1 MRWLPGGSRA
11 PSTAFTAAEDH
22 CRRRC
27 SVSRVMKVTTAKLI
41 QPTAAELTEVAAVF
55 DQYRQ
60 HYGHAVV
67 PGQTLAWLSLHTGRG
82 QLSVFT
88 AHIGPDLAGLAT
100 AVSVPASL
108 TLSCFWQ
115 LRDLYVVPD
124 ARRRGVGRALV
135 DAVRQGAEAAGA
147 IRLSLQTEP
156 SNAAALQLYR
166 ATGFVAVEDLCVLS
180 LPLT

>member
-1 MRWLPGGSRA
+1 
-11 PSTAFTAAEDH
+11 
-22 CRRRC
+22 
-27 SVSRVMKVTTAKLI
+27 MKV
-41 QPTAAELTEVAAVF
+41 TAAELIEPTADELAEVAAVF

-60 HYGHAVV
+60 HYGQAVA

-82 QLSVFT
+82 QLNVFT
-88 AHIGPDLAGLAT
+88 ARIGPDLAGLAT

-115 LRDLYVVPD
+115 LRDLYVIPD
-124 ARRRGVGRALV
+124 ARRRGAGRALV

-156 SNAAALQLYR
+156 GNAAALELYH
-166 ATGFVAVEDLCVLS
+166 AAGFAAVEDLCVLS